1 MRAQPPGRRAKTSSG
16 SASRGPNP
24 DASNPRS
31 NPRAANPRSAI
42 PRGAARRAAAQR
54 AAPKDA
60 VPTERVQK
68 LLAAAGIG
76 SRREVER
83 WIREGRLQINGEVP
97 ALGHKLAP
105 RDRITLDGRPVRL
118 RAPDNTELRVLLF
131 HRSPGENLDLK
142 EATSRAAEHLNLP
155 KASGRWLAIQPMP
168 PVDGGLEILTDDGAW
183 AHRVSRGLHA
193 LTIDYVLRMRGP
205 LTEGLVADFRAA
217 TDCEGEPMSII
228 EAKAKFGEGQNH
240 WLDVTVRATR
250 SALVRHW
257 WAARGIIVSR
267 LMRVRFGPVH
277 LARDLPRGHSRALL
291 ASERNALNNE
301 IEAALAAAAAAHG
314 ITGIPAQSG
323 DADPSA

>member
-24 DASNPRS
+24 GASNPRS
-31 NPRAANPRSAI
+31 NPRAANVRSAI
-42 PRGAARRAAAQR
+42 PRGAARRASAKR
-54 AAPKDA
+54 VAPKA
-60 VPTERVQK
+60 AAPTERVQK

-118 RAPDNTELRVLLF
+118 RAPTSSELRVLLF

-183 AHRVSRGLHA
+183 AHRVSRGVHA
-193 LTIDYVLRMRGP
+193 LTVDYVLRMRGP
-205 LTEGLVADFRAA
+205 LTEGLVEDFRAA

-240 WLDVTVRATR
+240 WLDVTARATR

-314 ITGIPAQSG
+314 PTDVAAQIE
-323 DADPSA
+323 DADLSP